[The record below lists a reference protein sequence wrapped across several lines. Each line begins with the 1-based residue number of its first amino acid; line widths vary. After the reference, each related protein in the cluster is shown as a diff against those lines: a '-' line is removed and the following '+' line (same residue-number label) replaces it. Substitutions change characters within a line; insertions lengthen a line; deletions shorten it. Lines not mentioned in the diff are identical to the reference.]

1 MRQKLFGT
9 MLLLT
14 ALCAVADEVPDS
26 VELGIDSGVPIRLH
40 RETHDDVA
48 IRIDGHLDEATWAGI
63 EPVGSLRVIEPDT
76 LATVPY
82 ASDLRLFYTER
93 GIYVSFDLEQPADTI
108 IERFTPRDAFDVSR
122 DNVGFT
128 LDTSGDG
135 RYGYWMNL
143 SLGDSEMD
151 GTILPERQYGRDW
164 DGAWYGATQRTLRGW
179 SAEFYIPWSQMA
191 MPKQDGVRRI
201 GLYVSRNVA
210 HRNERWAWPGLP
222 STQTRFI
229 SRFQPLELEEVDPRQ
244 QWSLFPYVSGA
255 MDRVI
260 DEDIYKAG
268 MDVFWRPSTNFQ
280 LSATVNPDFGSVESD
295 DVVVNLTANETFFP
309 EKRLFFQE
317 GQEIFNLIEGN
328 DGPGQRTIT
337 VVNTRRIGGRPRD
350 LELPDDVELSARE
363 EVRHADIVAAAKVTG
378 QFGAIRYGML
388 AAVED
393 ETMYTADD
401 NLGYLQEGRDFG
413 AFRVLYEDSIGAAY
427 RGFGWITTVVTHPE
441 AEAIVHGG
449 DFHYL
454 STSGTWKLDGQL
466 LYSDRDEDGAG
477 YGGTA
482 DLLYTQAQG
491 MKHLFSTSILDD
503 TIDVNDLG
511 FQVRNDITDFRYE
524 FEWIKSGLDK
534 VRNFRISPFVRYE
547 VNGEGYRT
555 NNAIATRGSVTLN
568 NLVKIGGF
576 YGYFPQRFE
585 DRNSF
590 GNGTFEIQGRSFS
603 NLNFST
609 DESKPFSVEGE
620 VGYNGE
626 YVYGRTLKARMGMT
640 WRPRHNLSM
649 EFEVEHEDREGWTL
663 HQEDRDFTAF
673 TAKQWRPE
681 LNVEY
686 FPTARQ
692 QLRLSMQWVGI
703 RAEED
708 RFYTL
713 PLSDTRLVEGEKP
726 AGDSD
731 DFSISQLNF
740 QLRYR
745 WQIAPLSDLFIV
757 YTKGD
762 RRRTDLLGF
771 RELFQDS
778 WDNPLADQLVI
789 KVRYRLGS

>member
-1 MRQKLFGT
+1 MRQKLFST
-9 MLLLT
+9 ILLLT
-14 ALCAVADEVPDS
+14 AIRAGADVPEAVEI
-26 VELGIDSGVPIRLH
+26 GIDSGVPIRLLRVLH
-40 RETHDDVA
+40 ADLEID
-48 IRIDGHLDEATWAGI
+48 IDGHLDEQAWAEIAPIGT
-63 EPVGSLRVIEPDT
+63 LRVIEPDT
-76 LATVPY
+76 LAGTPY
-82 ASDLRLFYTER
+82 SSDLRLFYTER

-108 IERFTPRDAFDVSR
+108 VERFTPRDAFDVSR

-151 GTILPERQYGRDW
+151 GTLLPERQYGRDW
-164 DGAWYGATQRTLRGW
+164 DGAWYGATQRTAKGW

-191 MPKQDGVRRI
+191 MPKQDGIRRI

-210 HRNERWAWPGLP
+210 HLNERWGWPGLP

-244 QWSLFPYVSGA
+244 QWSLFPYASGTF
-255 MDRVI
+255 DRVTDD
-260 DEDIYKAG
+260 DEFKAG

-317 GQEIFNLIEGN
+317 GQEIFSLSDSGG
-328 DGPGQRTIT
+328 GPGQRPIS
-337 VVNTRRIGGRPRD
+337 VVNTRRIGGRPRELD
-350 LELPDDVELSARE
+350 LADDVELSARE
-363 EVRHADIVAAAKVTG
+363 ESRHAEIIGAAKATG
-378 QFGAIRYGML
+378 QFGAVRYGFL

-393 ETMYTADD
+393 ETLYTADD
-401 NLGYLQEGRDFG
+401 NLTYLQEGRDFG
-413 AFRVLYEDSIGAAY
+413 AVRFLYEDSVGAAY
-427 RGFGWITTVVTHPE
+427 RGLGWITTVVAHPD
-441 AEAIVHGG
+441 ADAIVHGS

-454 STSGTWKLDGQL
+454 TTSGKWKLDGQL

-477 YGGTA
+477 FGGTA
-482 DLLYTQAQG
+482 ELLYTQRQG
-491 MKHLFSTSILDD
+491 LKHQFSTTVLDD

-511 FQVRNDITDFRYE
+511 FQIRNDITDFRYE
-524 FEWIKSGLDK
+524 FEWIKSGLSK

-547 VNGEGYRT
+547 VNGDGYRT

-568 NLVKIGGF
+568 NLTTIGGF

-590 GNGTFEIQGRSFS
+590 GNGTFEIQGRSFT
-603 NLNFST
+603 NLNFKT
-609 DESKPFSVEGE
+609 DPSKSFSFEGE
-620 VGYNGE
+620 LGYNGE
-626 YVYGRTLKARMGMT
+626 YVYGRTFKTRLGMT
-640 WRPRHNLSM
+640 WRPRHNLSVM
-649 EFEVEHEDREGWTL
+649 LDVEREEREGWTL
-663 HQEDRDFTAF
+663 HQEDQNFTAF
-673 TAKQWRPE
+673 SAEQWRPE
-681 LNVEY
+681 FNVEY

-713 PLSDTRLVEGEKP
+713 PLTDTRLVEGSKP
-726 AGDSD
+726 PGDSD

-740 QLRYR
+740 QVRYR
-745 WQIAPLSDLFIV
+745 WQIAPLSDLYIV

-762 RRRTDLLGF
+762 RQRPDLTGF
-771 RELFQDS
+771 SDLFQSS
-778 WDNPLADQLVI
+778 WNDPLGDQFVI
-789 KVRYRLGS
+789 KLRYRLGS